1 MERLTPFYIFAS
13 EASYQQGF
21 FLSPYIE
28 LVRDGRPLPDVS
40 DSKVSTLLKFAADRG
55 VRVYVLLHLG
65 LPAFNFLDLFFLHFL
80 LPMARIQRLRG
91 LPACS
96 SMLQVSRD
104 HEPRPQRLRV
114 CRSRV
119 EASKHLCDETPQPL
133 Q

>member
-13 EASYQQGF
+13 GASYQQGF

-65 LPAFNFLDLFFLHFL
+65 LHLDAAFNFLDLFFFFQTSHG
-80 LPMARIQRLRG
+80 PYPKTPWA
-91 LPACS
+91 P
-96 SMLQVSRD
+96 SMLQ
-104 HEPRPQRLRV
+104 HAPGITRP
-114 CRSRV
+114 
-119 EASKHLCDETPQPL
+119 
-133 Q
+133 

>member
-65 LPAFNFLDLFFLHFL
+65 LPAFNFLDLFFLHFFTSHG
-80 LPMARIQRLRG
+80 PYPKTPWA
-91 LPACS
+91 P
-96 SMLQVSRD
+96 SMLQ
-104 HEPRPQRLRV
+104 HAPGITRP
-114 CRSRV
+114 
-119 EASKHLCDETPQPL
+119 
-133 Q
+133 